1 MQVKEP
7 IGGQLEILSKSD
19 VEKIHG
25 ATMEVLGMVA
35 RTLRGIEVNDETL
48 AVDEIVKVGPFA
60 NYLGTPSLRMYRK
73 EHYVPELLEMLGH
86 VECAPV
92 NPV

>member
-1 MQVKEP
+1 
-7 IGGQLEILSKSD
+7 
-19 VEKIHG
+19 
-25 ATMEVLGMVA
+25 MEVLATMP

-48 AVDEIVKVGPFA
+48 AVDEIVKVGPIA